1 MNKIGTIT
9 GEGYSLTYQIGE
21 GTLTAAA
28 KTGSV
33 TAEERAAILSPQR
46 MGAYFYW
53 PAGSHNDDPDVC
65 SDLIS
70 GNRLLPS
77 LIEKQVA
84 ILYGSGPQLYI
95 DEIAQDG
102 TAKRRYLKD
111 QEILAWLESWQERGL
126 MDSYKDY
133 LRKAI
138 RSYYHS
144 EGVFSKWHLTKG
156 VAIRDADGRPLVP
169 NTLPVAGLEHISEL
183 RCRLATT
190 QDISRKND
198 VVNADFPLVMVGA
211 WRRGGRQDE
220 FKVYPRFSAM
230 DPTKKDGAISYSKNA
245 NFETDIYATNVFFRG
260 IKSWIRGCN
269 ATPDYINSFLENSL
283 SARHHVIIPNAW
295 YNAKKAALEELCQA
309 NASKKAAGAKDDE
322 LIKIKVGDE
331 EMAIGTEYSE
341 ALLDEY
347 VRKELQNLTNF
358 LAGRGKNQGKTYAT
372 RSFMNENGDIEK
384 WTIEEIPQKYK
395 EYIEALIA
403 YDKRSDMVLL
413 SAKGIDPSISNIT
426 SDGTI
431 SKSGADAYYNYI
443 IYLTQQSIP
452 EDVVCADL
460 NRAIAVNFPDKY
472 AQGIRIGFHRPTV
485 QRQEDVSPQNRLANQ
500 PAE

>member
-21 GTLTAAA
+21 GNLAALT
-28 KTGSV
+28 KTSSV
-33 TAEERAAILSPQR
+33 TAEERTPDLNAQR
-46 MGAYFYW
+46 LGTYYYW
-53 PAGSHNDDPDVC
+53 PAGSNNDPDVC

-84 ILYGSGPQLYI
+84 ILYGTGPMLYI
-95 DEIAQDG
+95 DEIAEDG

-111 QEILAWLESWQERGL
+111 AEILAWLESWQERGL

-133 LRKAI
+133 LRKGI

-156 VAIRDADGRPLVP
+156 SRRGPDGLPLVP
-169 NTLPVAGLEHISEL
+169 GTLPVAGLEHISEL

-190 QDISRKND
+190 QNISQKKD

-211 WRRGGRQDE
+211 WRRGGNQDE

-230 DPTKKDGAISYSKNA
+230 NPTKSDGAISYSKNA

-295 YNAKKAALEELCQA
+295 YNAKKAALEELC
-309 NASKKAAGAKDDE
+309 
-322 LIKIKVGDE
+322 
-331 EMAIGTEYSE
+331 
-341 ALLDEY
+341 
-347 VRKELQNLTNF
+347 
-358 LAGRGKNQGKTYAT
+358 LATPAR
-372 RSFMNENGDIEK
+372 R
-384 WTIEEIPQKYK
+384 
-395 EYIEALIA
+395 
-403 YDKRSDMVLL
+403 
-413 SAKGIDPSISNIT
+413 
-426 SDGTI
+426 
-431 SKSGADAYYNYI
+431 
-443 IYLTQQSIP
+443 
-452 EDVVCADL
+452 
-460 NRAIAVNFPDKY
+460 
-472 AQGIRIGFHRPTV
+472 
-485 QRQEDVSPQNRLANQ
+485 
-500 PAE
+500 PAEPRTTTSSRSRWATKR

>member
-111 QEILAWLESWQERGL
+111 QEIQAWLESWQERGL

-138 RSYYHS
+138 RSYYYS
-144 EGVFSKWHLTKG
+144 EGIFTKWHLSKG
-156 VAIRDADGRPLVP
+156 SRPGKDGRTIVP
-169 NTLPVAGLEHISEL
+169 GTLPVAGLEHISEL
-183 RCRLATT
+183 RARLATT
-190 QDISRKND
+190 TDISQKTD
-198 VVNADFPLVMVGA
+198 IENADFDRVLVGA
-211 WRRGGRQDE
+211 WRRGGNVT
-220 FKVYPRFSAM
+220 KYKAYPRFSAVN
-230 DPTKKDGAISYSKNA
+230 PTKADGAISYTKNA
-245 NFETDIYATNVFFRG
+245 NYETDIYATNVFFKG

-295 YNAKKAALEELCQA
+295 YNAKKNALEELCQA

-331 EMAIGTEYSE
+331 EMEIGTEYTE

-347 VRKELQNLTNF
+347 VRRELQNLTNF

-384 WTIEEIPQKYK
+384 WVIEEIPQKYK
-395 EYIEALIA
+395 EYIEAQIT
-403 YDKRSDMVLL
+403 YDKRADMVLL

-431 SKSGADAYYNYI
+431 SKSGSDAYYNYV

-452 EDVVCADL
+452 EDVVCADI
-460 NRAIAVNFPDKY
+460 NRAIAINFPGKY
-472 AQGIRIGFHRPTV
+472 AEGIRLGFHRPSV
-485 QRQEDVSPQNRLANQ
+485 QRQEDISPQNRLTNQ